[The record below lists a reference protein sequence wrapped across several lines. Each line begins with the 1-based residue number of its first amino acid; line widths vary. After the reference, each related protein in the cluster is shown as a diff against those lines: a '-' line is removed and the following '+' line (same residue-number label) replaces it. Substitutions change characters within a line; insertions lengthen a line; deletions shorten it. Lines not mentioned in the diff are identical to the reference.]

1 MADDTEWS
9 VVTTRPSAAED
20 DSFHQAFRDGRA
32 NSPRVNSAVT
42 ARAAEGLEL
51 AALLER
57 CGLSDQR
64 AFAELYDRTCA
75 RVFGL
80 VLRVLHDPGYA
91 EETTQ
96 EVYLQIWRTAANFDA
111 TKGSAV
117 TWLMTLAHRRA
128 VDRVRAEQAHALRE
142 VAYGASTL
150 GNEFDEV
157 TEEVGRRLEQ
167 QAVRAGLETLTA
179 TQREAISLA
188 YFGGHTY
195 AEVAAQLGVGLPTVK
210 SRIRDGLTRLKKNL
224 GVT

>member
-1 MADDTEWS
+1 M
-9 VVTTRPSAAED
+9 TTRPPAAEG
-20 DSFHQAFRDGRA
+20 DSFQSAVPPSVD
-32 NSPRVNSAVT
+32 SAVT
-42 ARAAEGLEL
+42 ARAAESLEL

-57 CGLSDQR
+57 CGQSDQQ
-64 AFAELYDRTCA
+64 AFAELYDRTSA

-96 EVYLQIWRTAANFDA
+96 EVYLQIWRTAANFDPA
-111 TKGSAV
+111 KGSAV

-128 VDRVRAEQAHALRE
+128 VDRVRAEQAHAQRE
-142 VAYGASTL
+142 VAYGTSTL

-167 QAVRAGLETLTA
+167 QAVLRGLATLTE

-188 YFGGHTY
+188 YFGGRTY
-195 AEVAAQLGVGLPTVK
+195 AEVAAYLGVGLPTVK
-210 SRIRDGLTRLKKNL
+210 SRIRDGLTRLKKSL

>member
-1 MADDTEWS
+1 M
-9 VVTTRPSAAED
+9 TTRPPAAEG
-20 DSFHQAFRDGRA
+20 DSFQRSIRDGR
-32 NSPRVNSAVT
+32 SATPGVDSAIT
-42 ARAAEGLEL
+42 ARAAESIEL

-57 CGLSDQR
+57 CGKSDQQ
-64 AFAELYDRTCA
+64 AFAELYDRTSA

-80 VLRVLHDPGYA
+80 VLRILHDSGYA

-96 EVYLQIWRTAANFDA
+96 EVYLQIWRTAGNFDA
-111 TKGSAV
+111 TKGSAI

-128 VDRVRAEQAHALRE
+128 VDRVRAEQAHAQRE
-142 VAYGASTL
+142 VTYGASTL

-157 TEEVGRRLEQ
+157 TEEVGRRLDQ
-167 QAVRAGLETLTA
+167 QAVRDSLATLTD

-188 YFGGHTY
+188 YFGGRTY
-195 AEVAAQLGVGLPTVK
+195 AEVATYLGVGLPTVK

>member
-1 MADDTEWS
+1 MD
-9 VVTTRPSAAED
+9 
-20 DSFHQAFRDGRA
+20 
-32 NSPRVNSAVT
+32 SAVT
-42 ARAAEGLEL
+42 ARAAEGVEL

-57 CGLSDQR
+57 CGMSDQQ
-64 AFAELYDRTCA
+64 AFAELYDRTSA

-80 VLRVLHDPGYA
+80 ILRVLHDPGYA

-96 EVYLQIWRTAANFDA
+96 EVYLQIWRTATSFDP

-128 VDRVRAEQAHALRE
+128 VDRVRAEQAHTQRE
-142 VAYGASTL
+142 VAYGVRVL

-157 TEEVGRRLEQ
+157 TEEVERRLEQ
-167 QAVRAGLETLTA
+167 QAVQRGLSTLTE

-188 YFGGHTY
+188 YYGGRTY
-195 AEVAAQLGVGLPTVK
+195 AEVAQHLGIGLPTVK
-210 SRIRDGLTRLKKNL
+210 SRIRDGLTRLKKSL

>member
-1 MADDTEWS
+1 M
-9 VVTTRPSAAED
+9 TTRPSAAES
-20 DSFHQAFRDGRA
+20 DSFQQAVGDGRA
-32 NSPRVNSAVT
+32 DTPNGDSAVT
-42 ARAAEGLEL
+42 ARAAESIEL

-57 CGLSDQR
+57 CGRADQS

-117 TWLMTLAHRRA
+117 SWLMTLAHRRA
-128 VDRVRAEQAHALRE
+128 VDRVRAEQAHAQRE
-142 VAYGASTL
+142 VTYGASTL
-150 GNEFDEV
+150 GNDFDQV

-167 QAVRAGLETLTA
+167 RAVLDGLDTLTK

-188 YFGGHTY
+188 YFGGRTY
-195 AEVAAQLGVGLPTVK
+195 AEVADHLGVGLPTVK
-210 SRIRDGLTRLKKNL
+210 SRIRDGLTRLKKSL

>member
-1 MADDTEWS
+1 M
-9 VVTTRPSAAED
+9 TTRPSAAEG
-20 DSFHQAFRDGRA
+20 DSFHRAFRDGRVVT
-32 NSPRVNSAVT
+32 PSADSAIT
-42 ARAAEGLEL
+42 ARAAESIEL

-57 CGLSDQR
+57 CGRSDQQ

-96 EVYLQIWRTAANFDA
+96 EVYLQIWRMAANFDPA
-111 TKGSAV
+111 KGSAV

-142 VAYGASTL
+142 VAYGTSTL

-167 QAVRAGLETLTA
+167 QAVRAGLATLTE

-188 YFGGHTY
+188 YFGGRTY
-195 AEVAAQLGVGLPTVK
+195 AEVAEYLGVGLPTVK

>member
-1 MADDTEWS
+1 M
-9 VVTTRPSAAED
+9 TTRPPAAEG
-20 DSFHQAFRDGRA
+20 DSFRREAIPPDI
-32 NSPRVNSAVT
+32 RVDSAVT
-42 ARAAEGLEL
+42 ARAAESIEL

-57 CGLSDQR
+57 CGRSDQE

-96 EVYLQIWRTAANFDA
+96 EVFLQIWRTAASFDA
-111 TKGSAV
+111 AKGSAV

-128 VDRVRAEQAHALRE
+128 VDRVRAEQAHTLRE
-142 VAYGASTL
+142 VAYGIRVL

-157 TEEVGRRLEQ
+157 TEEVERRLEQ
-167 QAVRAGLETLTA
+167 QAVLEGLGTLTD

-188 YFGGHTY
+188 YYGGRTY
-195 AEVAAQLGVGLPTVK
+195 AEVATHLGVGLPTVK
-210 SRIRDGLTRLKKNL
+210 SRIRDGLTRLKKSL
-224 GVT
+224 GVP